1 MEVCA
6 KTPFLTLVFIV
17 SYLSDGEEELVKAVM
32 AGEDPYMKIQAQIA
46 FGGIVTIAAVI
57 ITSLCGQ

>member
-1 MEVCA
+1 MFSTV
-6 KTPFLTLVFIV
+6 L
-17 SYLSDGEEELVKAVM
+17 YLSDGEEELVKAVM